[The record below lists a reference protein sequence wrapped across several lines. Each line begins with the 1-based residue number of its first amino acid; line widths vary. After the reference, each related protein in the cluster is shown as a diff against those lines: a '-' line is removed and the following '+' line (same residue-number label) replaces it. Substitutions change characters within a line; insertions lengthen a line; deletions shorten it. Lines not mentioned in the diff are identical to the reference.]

1 MSCVSIKWM
10 QENTIYA
17 YKFISI
23 AHEICLFIEQK
34 YKVRLLF
41 KSWRFLEKK
50 VSNCNV
56 LELKPANVSVFFYNL
71 DNCLQLARKGMCD
84 FLFK

>member
-1 MSCVSIKWM
+1 M

-17 YKFISI
+17 YTFISI

-34 YKVRLLF
+34 YKVTTSFEVMTVFR
-41 KSWRFLEKK
+41 KK

-56 LELKPANVSVFFYNL
+56 LELKPANVNFFN
-71 DNCLQLARKGMCD
+71 NSK
-84 FLFK
+84 

>member
-1 MSCVSIKWM
+1 M

-34 YKVRLLF
+34 YKVTTSF
-41 KSWRFLEKK
+41 KVMTVFRKKK

-56 LELKPANVSVFFYNL
+56 LELKPANVFF
-71 DNCLQLARKGMCD
+71 
-84 FLFK
+84 FII